1 MSYDD
6 YKLDNPYS
14 ERYEREPDYDAI
26 FEQRREAEHF
36 RKIADYHDFM
46 QYLIRNEFDK
56 ASNDRAKFIIQ
67 MAIYFGY
74 RELAAEMERDSQ

>member
-6 YKLDNPYS
+6 YKLDNPFH
-14 ERYEREPDYDAI
+14 ERDCEPDYDAI
-26 FEQRREAEHF
+26 FEERREAERF

-56 ASNDRAKFIIQ
+56 CDKMREKFLIQ

-74 RELAAEMERDSQ
+74 RELAAEMERDCQ

>member
-26 FEQRREAEHF
+26 FEQRREAELW
-36 RKIADYHDFM
+36 IP
-46 QYLIRNEFDK
+46 
-56 ASNDRAKFIIQ
+56 
-67 MAIYFGY
+67 
-74 RELAAEMERDSQ
+74 